1 MDKLG
6 TVIGIVA
13 LTSIILSWVTDYIL
27 FDLLTSPFLAILF
40 TFMALDSKKNGR
52 KGFMWLYSV
61 LAVLGYVI
69 TFVEWTAYFS

>member
-6 TVIGIVA
+6 TVIGVVA
-13 LTSIILSWVTDYIL
+13 LTSIILSWVTDYII
-27 FDLLTSPFLAILF
+27 FNLLTSPLLAILF
-40 TFMALDSKKNGR
+40 TFMAVESKKNAR
-52 KGFMWLYSV
+52 KGFMWLYLV